1 MRILL
6 IFLLVAVQLT
16 AQEQSFKKGIVT
28 DSLKVSDTLNE
39 SYALFLPSAFDGKT
53 GLPVIFVLDGEG
65 RGKSAA
71 RLFQVAAEKQGYI
84 IAASNDIGAE
94 NSLEE
99 NLLIAV
105 RLVQEV
111 TQILPVDLKSISFA
125 GFAEGAKVATSL
137 PLILNESHG
146 VIYVGDQLFNL
157 ELLKGR
163 KPFTAVGI
171 VGNQQVNLG
180 NMETGAIQ
188 LRASGF
194 PGILYVFEG
203 GLEWPSGQLISSA
216 VGSLTLEAIRSKKWP
231 SDEALVTELYQQ
243 DLAMADK
250 LMSVDNFLIAQNF
263 LQSLIEKYKD
273 IRPTDEV
280 KDKLKVLRKSKD
292 FKQQRKGYE
301 EVQQKEER
309 LWNDFVYYFN
319 EDVTTANFENL
330 GWWNYQKLELQ
341 KLTEGE
347 DKVEA
352 AMGFRLLDLL
362 KGLNSQKLLEIERK
376 NYPAE
381 SKLLAYM
388 LATVFDQQNFDAYK
402 KVISLSTMEN
412 DYATALFYLE
422 EMLKNGY
429 KDLDSLYEIEGTLG
443 LKLSREYNGI
453 IKKYLGTSR
462 YFENETSLN

>member
-1 MRILL
+1 M
-6 IFLLVAVQLT
+6 
-16 AQEQSFKKGIVT
+16 VT

-39 SYALFLPSAFDGKT
+39 SYALFLPSEFDGKA
-53 GLPVIFVLDGEG
+53 GLPIIFVFDGEG

-71 RLFQVAAEKQGYI
+71 RLFQLAAEEQGYI
-84 IAASNDIGAE
+84 IVASNDIGAE
-94 NSLEE
+94 KSLEE
-99 NLLIAV
+99 NLLTAV

-111 TQILPVDLKSISFA
+111 TRILPVDLKAVSYA
-125 GFAEGAKVATSL
+125 GFAKGAGVATSL
-137 PLILNESHG
+137 PLILNDTHG

-157 ELLKGR
+157 ELLKG
-163 KPFTAVGI
+163 KEPFAAIGI

-180 NMETGAIQ
+180 IMETGAIQ
-188 LRASGF
+188 LRAFGY

-216 VGSLTLEAIRSKKWP
+216 VGSLTLEAIRSKKHP
-231 SDEALVTELYQQ
+231 SDEALVAKLYQQ
-243 DLAMADK
+243 DLGMAEK
-250 LMSVDNFLIAQNF
+250 LTSADNFLMAQNF
-263 LQSLIEKYKD
+263 LESLTEKYKG
-273 IRPTDEV
+273 IHPTDEV
-280 KDKLKVLRKSKD
+280 KEKLKVLGKSKD
-292 FKQQRKGYE
+292 FREQRERYQ
-301 EVQQKEER
+301 EVLEKEDR

-319 EDVTTANFENL
+319 EDVATANFDNL

-347 DKVEA
+347 DKLEA

-362 KGLNSQKLLEIERK
+362 EALSRQKLVEIEK
-376 NYPAE
+376 KDFPLE

-402 KVISLSTMEN
+402 KVISLSTMDN
-412 DYATALFYLE
+412 DYPNALFYLE

-429 KDLDSLYEIEGTLG
+429 KDLDALYEIEGTLG
-443 LKLSREYNGI
+443 LKLSRDYNWI

-462 YFENETSLN
+462 YFENQTGID